1 MMFCSTGSEWT
12 PAHDK
17 AVEAFKRRGATD
29 LEIKDVLADIRGDLN
44 AFHTHRDAE
53 FSLLFHASI
62 EGSIPAVKVGRLLSQ
77 TSEYLDSC
85 TGFN

>member
-12 PAHDK
+12 TAHDK
-17 AVEAFKRRGATD
+17 AVETFKRKGATD

-85 TGFN
+85 T